1 MMNKPITRLVFSQS
15 VWKEVPMPKGY
26 DPSWNS
32 ADMWYY
38 ATIYA
43 AAEAKG
49 MDAKKA
55 EIVAEAA
62 VSKRLYPGLMYEK
75 ALEEDILSVSSES
88 ISRE

>member
-1 MMNKPITRLVFSQS
+1 MNKSITRLVFSQN
-15 VWKEVPMPKGY
+15 VWKEITMPKGY

-49 MDAKKA
+49 MDANKA
-55 EIVAEAA
+55 EVVAEAA

-75 ALEEDILSVSSES
+75 ALEEEIILVSSES
-88 ISRE
+88 IPRE